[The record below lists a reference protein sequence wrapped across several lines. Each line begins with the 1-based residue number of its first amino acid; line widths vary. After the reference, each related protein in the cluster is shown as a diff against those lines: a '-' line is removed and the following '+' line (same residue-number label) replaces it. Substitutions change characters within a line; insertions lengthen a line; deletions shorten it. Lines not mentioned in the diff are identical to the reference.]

1 MPLELPLDV
10 PYLSSGPYLGLVP
23 WPFCLLVCRPNYA
36 FPFSFLFLTVL
47 CAPLVVLSDAFSS
60 GYHRVTHNKVFD
72 RAVIRYRRGQDQSMR
87 NEIGKKGGSYGQRFS
102 QLIPALKANLARI
115 PSSQPELTQPHC
127 GSPSS
132 PTLAEVEASLHSRL
146 EQLPEMMLN
155 EVLRLRDHT
164 RYFLIANGLTNAL
177 SLHVEPMGKNEVL
190 KLSRENTIPEGMKE
204 LLDDIAQ
211 EEGFEERLKRE
222 VWDDV
227 HARNVSL
234 FVSRRRRI
242 E

>member
-1 MPLELPLDV
+1 
-10 PYLSSGPYLGLVP
+10 
-23 WPFCLLVCRPNYA
+23 
-36 FPFSFLFLTVL
+36 
-47 CAPLVVLSDAFSS
+47 
-60 GYHRVTHNKVFD
+60 VFD
-72 RAVIRYRRGQDQSMR
+72 RAVNRYRRGQDQAMQ
-87 NEIGKKGGSYGQRFS
+87 NEIDKKGGSYGRRFS
-102 QLIPALKANLARI
+102 QLIPALKTSLAPI
-115 PSSQPELTQPHC
+115 SSSQPELPQPHY

-132 PTLAEVEASLHSRL
+132 LTLAEVEASLHSRL

-155 EVLRLRDHT
+155 EVLRIRDHT
-164 RYFLIANGLTNAL
+164 RYFLVANGLTGAL
-177 SLHVEPMGKNEVL
+177 SLHMGPMGRNEVL
-190 KLSRENTIPEGMKE
+190 KLSRENAIPKEMKE
-204 LLDDIAQ
+204 LLDDIAK